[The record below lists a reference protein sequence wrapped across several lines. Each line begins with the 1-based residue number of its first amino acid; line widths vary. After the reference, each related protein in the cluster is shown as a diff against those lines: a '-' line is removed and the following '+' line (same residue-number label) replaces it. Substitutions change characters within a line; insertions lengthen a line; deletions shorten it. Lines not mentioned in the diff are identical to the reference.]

1 MDTDYETPCFI
12 HFKHFDN
19 FVSLTFIS
27 LLFVDDDLFSN
38 FVSASSAAESADHLS
53 APSCDSSNQT
63 KPTATEDDFFNQVGF
78 KIQSHKSFLLW
89 VGVSI
94 RFGAFFFPSN
104 FFSQAS
110 PGNIA
115 GTTIDPSKMSN
126 SSIMALFSSGSSSST
141 STVNSQGML
150 TLPFTYDTLITEI
163 LIPMY
168 YPLFNHSYDR
178 QAGSLLQRTAIMIC
192 KKIVITFFTI

>member
-1 MDTDYETPCFI
+1 MIKKGVSLSILVSWLLSLNIVLDTDYETPCFI

-94 RFGAFFFPSN
+94 RFVAFFFPSKF
-104 FFSQAS
+104 FFSGLARQYCRDDDRPVQDVQLVHHGALLVWLLLVNKHCQLTS
-110 PGNIA
+110 YVDIA
-115 GTTIDPSKMSN
+115 FY
-126 SSIMALFSSGSSSST
+126 L
-141 STVNSQGML
+141 
-150 TLPFTYDTLITEI
+150 
-163 LIPMY
+163 
-168 YPLFNHSYDR
+168 
-178 QAGSLLQRTAIMIC
+178 
-192 KKIVITFFTI
+192 